1 MSLCAVCGGE
11 HFDHLFLESI
21 AKKES
26 AMARLAEL
34 AQLIQLQREQVN
46 GLKVMHSLC
55 ENKQRVLALESLRA
69 QTKSVDLQKQQELMQ
84 HKLDDY
90 RLFNTELKCK
100 IEQSSSY
107 YTYLQTKN
115 QMNKNMIIIKKKIK
129 QLLIDD
135 LHLRQQYLKYLRYKA
150 ALSLFQMIPIHVLR
164 NGNGTGELSG
174 ISTILGYPLQNIGNN
189 LGIPA
194 DLIISALS
202 ITCHLVDSL
211 SSVFNIPLIHPM
223 KVFLSGD
230 AGVIISLGSNQQVK
244 VAIKKEFM
252 SNRSYALAVLLLNA
266 NIINLCVKCGLALNS
281 LYSPQAS
288 LLNLNLLYKFCQEK
302 VTKLIPITN
311 SLTTTDTINGN
322 RHLYDL
328 LRYRYAA
335 EASATASEVE
345 SSIRTVNSWEYVN
358 FDM

>member
-1 MSLCAVCGGE
+1 MCGGE
-11 HFDHLFLESI
+11 HFDNLFLESI

-26 AMARLAEL
+26 ALARLAEL
-34 AQLIQLQREQVN
+34 AQLIQLQRGQAN
-46 GLKVMHSLC
+46 GLKSLHSLC
-55 ENKQRVLALESLRA
+55 DNKHMMLKLESFRA
-69 QTKSVDLQKQQELMQ
+69 QMKSVDLQKQQEVMQ

-100 IEQSSSY
+100 IEQLSSY

-115 QMNKNMIIIKKKIK
+115 QMNKNMIIVKKKIK

-135 LHLRQQYLKYLRYKA
+135 LHLRQQHLSYLRHKA

-164 NGNGTGELSG
+164 NSNGTGEVSG
-174 ISTILGYPLQNIGNN
+174 ISTVLGYPLQNIGNN
-189 LGIPA
+189 IGIPA
-194 DLIISALS
+194 DLIIAALS
-202 ITCHLVDSL
+202 ITGHLVDSL

-230 AGVIISLGSNQQVK
+230 AGVIISLGSNQQVR

-252 SNRSYALAVLLLNA
+252 NNRSYSLAVLLLNA
-266 NIINLCVKCGLALNS
+266 NIIHLCVKCGLALNS

-302 VTKLIPITN
+302 VIKLIPITK
-311 SLTTTDTINGN
+311 SLAATDTVNGN
-322 RHLYDL
+322 RQIYES

-335 EASATASEVE
+335 EVSAKASEVE
-345 SSIRTVNSWEYVN
+345 SSIRAVNSWEYVS